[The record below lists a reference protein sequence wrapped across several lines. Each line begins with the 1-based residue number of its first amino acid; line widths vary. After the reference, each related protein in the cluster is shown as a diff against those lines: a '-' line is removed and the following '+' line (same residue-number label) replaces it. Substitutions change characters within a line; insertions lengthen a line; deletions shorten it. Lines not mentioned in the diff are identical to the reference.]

1 MRLAPHDN
9 DRGVVA
15 IEFVLVFPAL
25 LIVLFSVIGLG
36 AFLGATNRAIGAAR
50 DGARAAS
57 MGLEAPA
64 MVGDIAI
71 TYVYSGG
78 DECLK
83 ASDPDF
89 TFDPNHKVTAT
100 ARIDNYPVSPVL
112 PGLTPDISEPVVMV
126 CSG

>member
-1 MRLAPHDN
+1 MRLAPHN

-15 IEFVLVFPAL
+15 IEFVLVLPAL

-57 MGLEAPA
+57 LGLPPPA
-64 MVGDIAI
+64 TVGDIAV
-71 TYVYSGG
+71 TYSYSGG
-78 DECLK
+78 GPCLK
-83 ASDPDF
+83 ANDPGF
-89 TFDPNHKVTAT
+89 TFNPAHKVTAT
-100 ARIDNYPVSPVL
+100 ATIDNYPVSPVL
-112 PGLTPDISEPVVMV
+112 PGLMFDISEPVVMV